1 MDHLKHLKRS
11 SLHSESSKHHQKGDK
26 KGSLSPS
33 AKLPK
38 PTNSLDLVFE
48 SPPNIFYGNTTQST
62 GALFSGQLC
71 MTVVSSPELI
81 LDTFAMQLV
90 ASIVAKKPVSKDCPD
105 CITKTTELHHWTF
118 ITEPKHLTPGTHS
131 FPFSY
136 LLPGHL
142 PATTSGHLG
151 VLEYYLVAK
160 ATTRTTGEPITLRR
174 ALPIYRAIHPLPEKN
189 SLRIFP
195 PMNFAATVTLI
206 PVIHPIGDFP
216 VLLRLSGV
224 THKTDD
230 KQTRWRLRKLDW
242 KLEET
247 EKMVSPA
254 CSRHAHKVGG
264 EGKGVQHETVRTLA
278 EEELK
283 EGWKSDFDEGN
294 IELEFTARA
303 SGTPNRPL
311 CDVESPTGLS
321 ITHALVV
328 EMIVAEEWVP
338 IKKPNQ
344 ISLTGAARVLR
355 MQFQLVVTER
365 SGMGISWDEEQPPM
379 YEDVPASPPLYAAG
393 SQGARN
399 RGSVS
404 DYEGPPL
411 EDVVERLNLGDRG
424 EGSSSGARR

>member
-1 MDHLKHLKRS
+1 
-11 SLHSESSKHHQKGDK
+11 
-26 KGSLSPS
+26 
-33 AKLPK
+33 
-38 PTNSLDLVFE
+38 VFE
-48 SPPNIFYGNTTQST
+48 SPPNIFYGNPTQST
-62 GALFSGQLC
+62 GALFSGQLL
-71 MTVVSSPELI
+71 MTVVTSPELI

-174 ALPIYRAIHPLPEKN
+174 ALPIYRAINPLPEKN

-195 PMNFAATVTLI
+195 PMNFTATVTMI
-206 PVIHPIGDFP
+206 PIIHPIGEFP
-216 VLLRLSGV
+216 VMLRLSGV